1 LTGWVLALTIHG
13 PAVILD
19 GLEAPQVERTRKFL
33 RTLALPPGDLA
44 EAPTSTK
51 RFDDGA
57 QYRVEIP
64 SVEGPEALEGVL
76 DEASRRAV
84 PVHRVS
90 QGSGGMLLTTQELA
104 STAALAADAGVEV
117 SLFARPLAGWDTGA
131 AALAPG
137 GSALAGQA
145 RGTEQLVHVLEDIRR
160 TAEAGIR
167 GALVTDIGVLSV
179 AASMRERGE
188 LPGGLR
194 FKVSVQMGCANPA
207 SIRIVERLGADSYN
221 VPTDLSLAQL
231 AAVRAAVDL
240 PIDLY
245 VEAPDDL
252 GGFVRHFEIAEI
264 VRVAAPVYLK
274 FGLRNAPN
282 IYPSGTHLGATAV
295 ALCRERVRRAR
306 IGLDLLARYYPDA
319 TTSTGPAPDLAVPA
333 KVGGSPAPGG
343 GSPVPGGGSPV
354 PGGEPPD
361 TGHRVEVGA
370 ATGGAA

>member
-1 LTGWVLALTIHG
+1 MR
-13 PAVILD
+13 
-19 GLEAPQVERTRKFL
+19 QTRDFL
-33 RTLALPPGDLA
+33 RSLGLPGADPSDL
-44 EAPTSTK
+44 PSSGK
-51 RFDDGA
+51 RFPDGA

-64 SVEGPEALEGVL
+64 SVEGPEALAAVL
-76 DEASRRAV
+76 DEADHRGV

-90 QGSGGMLLTTQELA
+90 QGSGGLLLTAGELA
-104 STAALAADAGVEV
+104 AMAAAGAAADVEV

-137 GSALAGQA
+137 SAGLAAQA

-160 TAEAGIR
+160 ATEAGIR
-167 GALVTDIGVLSV
+167 SVLVTDVGVLSV
-179 AASMRERGE
+179 AGRMRTAGE
-188 LPGGLR
+188 LPPELI

-207 SIRIVERLGADSYN
+207 SIRLVEQLGADTYN

-231 AAVRAAVDL
+231 AAVRVAVDI

-282 IYPSGTHLGATAV
+282 IYPSGTHLTATAV
-295 ALCRERVRRAR
+295 ALGRERVRRAE
-306 IGLDLLARYYPDA
+306 IGLELLRRYYPDA
-319 TTSTGPAPDLAVPA
+319 VGSGRRPAGLAVPA
-333 KVGGSPAPGG
+333 PPGDAPASPAPPATPPPTP
-343 GSPVPGGGSPV
+343 PVAAVEGAPGALS
-354 PGGEPPD
+354 
-361 TGHRVEVGA
+361 
-370 ATGGAA
+370 